1 MLTRLPVENFR
12 LLREVISSLARPS
25 GG

>member
-1 MLTRLPVENFR
+1 MLTRLSVKNFR